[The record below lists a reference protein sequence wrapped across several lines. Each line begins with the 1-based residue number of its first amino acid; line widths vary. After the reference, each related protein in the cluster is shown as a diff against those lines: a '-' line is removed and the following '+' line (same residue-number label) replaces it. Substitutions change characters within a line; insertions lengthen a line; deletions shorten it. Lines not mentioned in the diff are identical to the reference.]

1 MKLNSTLSRPSTW
14 VALLAL
20 GPLLSLAPG
29 LIAADDNVIIP
40 KSRLEELERKEREL
54 QKLQGDLYKTKGEN
68 LQLKKQHETDAAKIA
83 ATPAAEPVVTH
94 VSPAIAT
101 LPPLKEGEVV
111 DAMDLANHYRTE
123 AAAADQRYRKHSFR
137 VRGEVVGFEKSM
149 FSRTYT
155 VLLKTPDRQ
164 MKVICDIFPPEI
176 YKAVVKAKRGSEIV
190 ATPQDERKAD
200 VVLVKEGNT
209 VEVSGECK
217 GVEDSIVRM
226 AHCQLLSVK

>member
-1 MKLNSTLSRPSTW
+1 MKSISILTLRPTGI
-14 VALLAL
+14 ALLAL
-20 GPLLSLAPG
+20 GPLLWLGPVSAQT
-29 LIAADDNVIIP
+29 DDKVTIP

-54 QKLQGDLYKTKGEN
+54 QKLQGDLNKTKGEN
-68 LQLKKQHETDAAKIA
+68 LELKKQREQDAAKIA
-83 ATPAAEPVVTH
+83 TTPAAEPIVTR

-123 AAAADQRYRKHSFR
+123 AAAADQRYRKHSFK
-137 VRGEVVGFEKSM
+137 VRGEVIGFDKLI
-149 FSRTYT
+149 FSRNYSI
-155 VLLKTPDRQ
+155 LLKTPDRQ
-164 MKVICDIFPPEI
+164 MKVICDVFPPEI
-176 YKAVVKAKRGSEIV
+176 YKSVVKARHSSEIV
-190 ATPQDERKAD
+190 ATPHDERRAD

-226 AHCQLLSVK
+226 GGCQLLSVK